1 MDTIEYR
8 CPLHGLVASRSR
20 ENISVTEDLQTCP
33 VELHRGQLCGRP
45 LFFEFAHGTDTVL
58 AS

>member
-20 ENISVTEDLQTCP
+20 ENFSVTEDLQTCP
-33 VELHRGQLCGRP
+33 VELHPKQLCGRP
-45 LFFEFAHGTDTVL
+45 LFFEFAHTAGTVL